1 LVSRSLLVQQ
11 GDAAFD
17 GARRRRATQLKK
29 GERGH
34 MQYPE
39 QYRAEVLSAIQ
50 GLDLEGV
57 SGAIDVFREARAHGR
72 CIFVCGTGSNS
83 AAAARLLCETVRRS
97 SVNRALRFRIIALA
111 EELSGRAP
119 ADVGADRVFQD
130 QLKDGAE
137 RGDVVMGI
145 SPSGNSAAVVRA
157 FEYANRIGC
166 RTVCITGRDGG
177 KLAAMSNIVILVPAS
192 HAGSVEDAHMIICHM
207 IGYYFVNFDK
217 G

>member
-1 LVSRSLLVQQ
+1 
-11 GDAAFD
+11 
-17 GARRRRATQLKK
+17 
-29 GERGH
+29 

-39 QYRAEVLSAIQ
+39 QYRAEVLNAIR

-83 AAAARLLCETVRRS
+83 AAAARILCEMVRRS
-97 SVNRALRFRIIALA
+97 SLNRSIRFRIIALSD
-111 EELSGRAP
+111 ELSGRGP
-119 ADVGADRVFQD
+119 ADVGADHLFQD
-130 QLKDGAE
+130 QLKNAAE
-137 RGDVVMGI
+137 RGDVVIGI
-145 SPSGNSAAVVRA
+145 SPSGNSAPVLRA

-177 KLAAMSNIVILVPAS
+177 KLAKMSNIVILVPAA

-207 IGYYFVNFDK
+207 IGYYFVNFDQ

>member
-1 LVSRSLLVQQ
+1 
-11 GDAAFD
+11 
-17 GARRRRATQLKK
+17 
-29 GERGH
+29 

-72 CIFVCGTGSNS
+72 CIFVCGIGSS
-83 AAAARLLCETVRRS
+83 SVAAARLLCEMVKGSSLNRS
-97 SVNRALRFRIIALA
+97 VRFRIIALA
-111 EELSGRAP
+111 NEFSGRGP
-119 ADVGADRVFQD
+119 ADAGSDRVFQD
-130 QLKDGAE
+130 QLRNAAE
-137 RGDVVMGI
+137 RGDVLIGI
-145 SPSGNSAAVVRA
+145 SPSGNSAPVLRA

-177 KLAAMSNIVILVPAS
+177 KLGNMSNIVILVPAS
-192 HAGSVEDAHMIICHM
+192 HAGTVEDAHMIICHM
-207 IGYYFVNFDK
+207 IGYYFVNFDQ